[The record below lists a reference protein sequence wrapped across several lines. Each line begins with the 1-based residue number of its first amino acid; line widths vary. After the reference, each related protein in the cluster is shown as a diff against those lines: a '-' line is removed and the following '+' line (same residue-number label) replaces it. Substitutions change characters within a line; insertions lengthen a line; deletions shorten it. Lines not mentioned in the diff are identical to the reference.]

1 MVTAP
6 QISLRNI
13 SLSFGGEPV
22 FDNLNLLI
30 HSHDRIALVGRN
42 GSGKSTLLKVLQGFV
57 IQDEGERMLSKGLS
71 VGYLEQDPN
80 LSKFTT
86 LYDYVYSGVSESN
99 YHLVEMTRKSLKIDL
114 GIYISDSSG
123 GERRRAALTKLIAG
137 DHDLMLLD
145 EPTNHLDVEAIEW
158 LESELKSSS
167 KSFVIISHDRMF
179 LSNLTNDTVWVDRG
193 KARRCSVGFGG
204 FEEWRDKVWQEED
217 DKIHKL
223 NRKIMSESRWAVEGI
238 RARRKRNQRR
248 VKNLQKLRDQ
258 KKSYIPRV
266 GKANMILAS
275 EKKSGQSVVDAKNIN
290 KNFASKCI
298 IRDFSIQIKQGD
310 RIGIVGPN
318 GIGKTTLIKILLGEV
333 QPDLGEIKLG
343 SNLIIAKFDQ
353 MREQLNLENSLL
365 QNLTDDPNIQNV
377 SKAGQILVRGKSKH
391 VAGYLKD
398 FLFSEA
404 QLRSPVKSLSGGEKA
419 RLLLA
424 KIMTKESNL
433 LILDEPTNDLD
444 LETLDILQ
452 EVITEYP
459 GTVLLISH
467 DRDFLN
473 RTVETS
479 IVLTGQGKF
488 LKIAGSW
495 IDYQSLKIKNNTPNK
510 VKERINKKNLEEDL
524 STHSS
529 KKTGYSFVDKHRLEQ
544 LPILIDRLEY
554 EIKKLENFLSD
565 ATLYLEHPIK
575 FEKASTALIE
585 RQTELKSLENE
596 WFVLEDKELSSGVY
610 RIREAKVLNSTI
622 EEMCNAKDQIRISK
636 ESYPVGDVFGVDIY
650 EATHVNTDKQV
661 YVTASELL
669 R

>member
-71 VGYLEQDPN
+71 IGYLEQDPN

-99 YHLVEMTRKSLKIDL
+99 FHLIEMTRKSLKLDL

-137 DHDLMLLD
+137 EHDLMLLD

-179 LSNLTNDTVWVDRG
+179 LSNLTKDTVWVDRG

-223 NRKIMSESRWAVEGI
+223 NRKILSESRWAVEGI
-238 RARRKRNQRR
+238 SARRKRNQGRL
-248 VKNLQKLRDQ
+248 KNLQKLRDQ
-258 KKSYIPRV
+258 KKSYIPRL

-275 EKKSGQSVVDAKNIN
+275 EKKSGQLVVDAKNIN
-290 KNFASKCI
+290 KNFANKCI
-298 IRDFSIQIKQGD
+298 IKDFSIQIKQGD

-318 GIGKTTLIKILLGEV
+318 GIGKTTLIKIILGEV

-452 EVITEYP
+452 EVIAEYQ

-479 IVLTGQGKF
+479 IILTGQGKF

-495 IDYQSLKIKNNTPNK
+495 NDYQSLKIKNNTPSK
-510 VKERINKKNLEEDL
+510 VKEKINKQNLEET
-524 STHSS
+524 SNTQSS
-529 KKTGYSFVDKHRLEQ
+529 QKKGYSFVDKHRLEQ
-544 LPILIDRLEY
+544 LPILIERLEF

-565 ATLYLEHPIK
+565 ATLYLEHPLK

-585 RQTELKSLENE
+585 RQTELKNLEDE
-596 WFVLEDKELSSGVY
+596 WFILEERGS
-610 RIREAKVLNSTI
+610 
-622 EEMCNAKDQIRISK
+622 
-636 ESYPVGDVFGVDIY
+636 
-650 EATHVNTDKQV
+650 
-661 YVTASELL
+661 
-669 R
+669 

>member
-13 SLSFGGEPV
+13 SLSFGEEPV

-30 HSHDRIALVGRN
+30 HPHDRIALVGRN

-57 IQDEGERMLSKGLS
+57 IQDDGERMLSKGLS
-71 VGYLEQDPN
+71 IGYMEQDPN
-80 LSKFTT
+80 LSKFTK
-86 LYDYVYSGVSESN
+86 LYDYVYSGVLESN
-99 YHLVEMTRKSLKIDL
+99 FHLIEMTGKNLGIDL

-158 LESELKSSS
+158 LESELKYSS
-167 KSFVIISHDRMF
+167 KSFVIISHDRTF
-179 LSNLTNDTVWVDRG
+179 LSNLTNDTVWIDRG

-204 FEEWRDKVWQEED
+204 FEAWRDKVWQEED

-223 NRKIMSESRWAVEGI
+223 NRKILSESRWAVEGI
-238 RARRKRNQRR
+238 SARRKRNQGRL
-248 VKNLQKLRDQ
+248 KNLQKLRDQ

-266 GKANMILAS
+266 GTANMILAS
-275 EKKSGQSVVDAKNIN
+275 EKKSGQLVVDAKNIN

-298 IRDFSIQIKQGD
+298 ISNFSIQIKRGD

-333 QPDLGEIKLG
+333 QPDFGEIKLG

-365 QNLTDDPNIQNV
+365 QNLTDDPNIQNAD
-377 SKAGQILVRGKSKH
+377 KAGQILVRGKSKH

-444 LETLDILQ
+444 LETLDLLQ
-452 EVITEYP
+452 EVIAEYQ

-479 IVLTGQGKF
+479 IILTGQGKF

-495 IDYQSLKIKNNTPNK
+495 NDYQSLKIKNSTPNK
-510 VKERINKKNLEEDL
+510 VKEKINKKNLEET
-524 STHSS
+524 SNTQSS
-529 KKTGYSFVDKHRLEQ
+529 QKKGYSFVDKHRLEQ
-544 LPILIDRLEY
+544 LPILIERLEY

-565 ATLYLEHPIK
+565 ATLYLEHPLK

-585 RQTELKSLENE
+585 RQTELKNLEDE
-596 WFVLEDKELSSGVY
+596 WFVLEERGS
-610 RIREAKVLNSTI
+610 
-622 EEMCNAKDQIRISK
+622 
-636 ESYPVGDVFGVDIY
+636 
-650 EATHVNTDKQV
+650 
-661 YVTASELL
+661 
-669 R
+669 